1 MYTAG
6 RVNYVS
12 VTKLSSRL
20 FADMSR
26 YGPHGHIVPLLL
38 TCQDMVVLLD
48 TSVKTREPALHIR
61 MKVFS
66 LRIGKE

>member
-26 YGPHGHIVPLLL
+26 YGPRCAIIADMSRYGGPLGH
-38 TCQDMVVLLD
+38 
-48 TSVKTREPALHIR
+48 KR
-61 MKVFS
+61 
-66 LRIGKE
+66 